1 MSAYPVTQPF
11 HLAFPVHDLQAA
23 RTFYGGLLGC
33 AEGRSSDAWVDFD
46 LYGHQIV
53 AHLAPGEAGHRH
65 TGEVDGDDVPVRHF
79 GVVLSLE
86 RPHWKTTVWLGGGH
100 FDRSIEPGALLA
112 QVDAALATAETQ
124 GRNNLQLVDLR
135 ADHEAPKSADE
146 WAATIER
153 ALKENWVRL
162 VSFPV
167 IAGDGSLMHRECP
180 LRLMFDA
187 GGDWQPAGRFLPVAE
202 RLKLTPKLDLV
213 AVKLGLAELESHP
226 ALPTPTSHFVLL
238 FF

>member
-65 TGEVDGDDVPVRHF
+65 TGRVDGDDVPVRHF

-86 RPHWKTTVWLGGGH
+86 EWQTLA
-100 FDRSIEPGALLA
+100 DRLRAANTKFIIEPHVRFQGQVGEQATMFFLDPCGNALEFKAFADPA
-112 QVDAALATAETQ
+112 Q
-124 GRNNLQLVDLR
+124 
-135 ADHEAPKSADE
+135 
-146 WAATIER
+146 
-153 ALKENWVRL
+153 
-162 VSFPV
+162 
-167 IAGDGSLMHRECP
+167 
-180 LRLMFDA
+180 
-187 GGDWQPAGRFLPVAE
+187 
-202 RLKLTPKLDLV
+202 
-213 AVKLGLAELESHP
+213 
-226 ALPTPTSHFVLL
+226 L
-238 FF
+238 FAK